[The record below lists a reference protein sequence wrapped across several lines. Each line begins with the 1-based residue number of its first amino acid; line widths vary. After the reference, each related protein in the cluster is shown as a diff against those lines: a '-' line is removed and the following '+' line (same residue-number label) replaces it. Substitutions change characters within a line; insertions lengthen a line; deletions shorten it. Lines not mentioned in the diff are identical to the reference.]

1 MINDE
6 TLDIEKTMQLY
17 GGTLLYINA
26 KFIYELK

>member
-6 TLDIEKTMQLY
+6 KLDIEKTMQLY

-26 KFIYELK
+26 RFLYEFK